1 VLPMLAAVGMWLVCQ
16 DPILEHDRIFTHL
29 VIFFNYV
36 EESGEEVELPLR
48 KPIDEGCLGSL
59 WR

>member
-1 VLPMLAAVGMWLVCQ
+1 MLAAVGMLLVCQ